1 MWPAKQTDKVKTE
14 NMKFYRIS
22 RNRGFSLMELMIVL
36 IILGLLG
43 SLVAPKLFSK
53 VGSSK
58 QKTAVAQ
65 MQMFETAIDTYRL
78 DVGRV
83 PEKLEDLRNGNAPG
97 WDGPYLPKDIPLD
110 PWGKPYVY
118 KVPGDN
124 GNPYGI
130 MSYGLDGQ
138 PGGTDENEDIIH
150 K

>member
-1 MWPAKQTDKVKTE
+1 MNKNK
-14 NMKFYRIS
+14 
-22 RNRGFSLMELMIVL
+22 GFSLMELMIVL

-53 VGSSK
+53 VSSSK
-58 QKTAVAQ
+58 KKAAVAQ

-78 DVGRV
+78 DIGTV
-83 PEKLEDLRNGNAPG
+83 PANLQELRASSNPS
-97 WDGPYLPKDIPLD
+97 WDGPYLPKEIPMD
-110 PWGKPYVY
+110 PWGKPYIY
-118 KVPGDN
+118 TVPGQN

-138 PGGTDENEDIIH
+138 PGGNDENMDVIH

>member
-1 MWPAKQTDKVKTE
+1 
-14 NMKFYRIS
+14 MKKA
-22 RNRGFSLMELMIVL
+22 RGFSLIELLIVL

-58 QKTAVAQ
+58 KKTAVAQ

-78 DVGRV
+78 DMGTV
-83 PEKLEDLRNGNAPG
+83 PSALEELRRSNAAN

-118 KVPGDN
+118 TVPGSDN
-124 GNPYGI
+124 RPYDI
-130 MSYGLDGQ
+130 LSYGLDGK
-138 PGGTDENEDIIH
+138 PGGEGESEDVVH

>member
-1 MWPAKQTDKVKTE
+1 MNKNK
-14 NMKFYRIS
+14 
-22 RNRGFSLMELMIVL
+22 GFSLMELMIVL

-53 VGSSK
+53 VSSSK
-58 QKTAVAQ
+58 KKAAVAQ

-78 DVGRV
+78 DIGTV
-83 PEKLEDLRNGNAPG
+83 PANLQELRASSNPS
-97 WDGPYLPKDIPLD
+97 WDGPYLPKAIPMD
-110 PWGKPYVY
+110 PWGKAYIY
-118 KVPGDN
+118 TIPGQN

-138 PGGTDENEDIIH
+138 PGGNDENMDVIH